1 MRLSSI
7 GIVALLA
14 GAAACSQENHDMSK
28 NAPESAAP
36 KPAEQPAPK
45 PAEAK
50 PAETKVA
57 ESKPAEPKPA
67 DPAVKEPEPDHIKV
81 QHCLIAFKGTLPK
94 PGLTRTREE
103 AKTLAYEILEKVRKG
118 EDFPAL
124 IKQYTDDSF
133 PGIYAM
139 ANFGKPLKGSDEFA
153 RNRMV
158 AAFGDTGF
166 PLKVGEYGIADFDPK
181 KSPFG
186 WHIVKRIE

>member
-14 GAAACSQENHDMSK
+14 GASACSQEKPMDK
-28 NAPESAAP
+28 KAPDAAATQP
-36 KPAEQPAPK
+36 PAKEPAPK
-45 PAEAK
+45 PAEPK
-50 PAETKVA
+50 PAETKAEVQVA
-57 ESKPAEPKPA
+57 ESKPA
-67 DPAVKEPEPDHIKV
+67 DPAVKEPEPDHIRV
-81 QHCLIAFKGTLPK
+81 QHLLIAFKGTLPK
-94 PGLTRTREE
+94 AGLTRTREE
-103 AKTLAYEILEKVRKG
+103 AKTLAYELYEKVRKG
-118 EDFPAL
+118 EDFGPL
-124 IKQYTDDSF
+124 IKQYTDDSY

-139 ANFGKPLKGSDEFA
+139 ANFGKPLKGTDEFA